1 MDKIT
6 RLTELKKLLDNGL
19 LTQEEFDNYKAELI
33 SNKSEGNEF
42 QQENVVIETEST
54 KVEENTIIENENENE
69 TKTIDKQK
77 DEKSQKEYVNKLNDT
92 KTNHSYGRYILAIAF
107 FLGGGFF
114 IFYHFVLKEKW
125 SNEDSIMTNEGSKA
139 NETNTRFTY
148 LREPV
153 DALESGLVTGISSEQ
168 ELYAYLDE
176 VANYWC
182 SEFKKAK
189 LFQNENRR
197 FEEMLKIDR
206 CISAYPLGFNEGLI
220 MPNDLPAE
228 LCEKAREYFQNKVV
242 ELGFDSSWDEG
253 ANEDKQEVSNEEPE
267 ETYYW
272 RSSDYNEEQFNRE
285 REESESES
293 NQNYYK
299 SSNEVKVEKE
309 ELYKTTIIRNPETR
323 LDIANVFWK
332 KNYTLFDKLTD
343 EPIFPFKKGE
353 KITYKIYCSSNESL
367 TPEYVELSPEQLERK
382 MAYKFA
388 NLENCNKWIESK
400 KRKLKKN

>member
-6 RLTELKKLLDNGL
+6 RLTELKKLLDDGL
-19 LTQEEFDNYKAELI
+19 LTQEEFDNYKTELI
-33 SNKSEGNEF
+33 SVKSEENKF
-42 QQENVVIETEST
+42 QQKNVVIETETT
-54 KVEENTIIENENENE
+54 KVEENTIIENEA
-69 TKTIDKQK
+69 KTTDKQQ
-77 DEKSQKEYVNKLNDT
+77 DEKSQKEYVKKLNDT

-125 SNEDSIMTNEGSKA
+125 SNEESIMSNEASKA

-153 DALESGLVTGISSEQ
+153 DELESGSVTGIKSEQ
-168 ELYAYLDE
+168 ELYNYLDE
-176 VANYWC
+176 VAKYWC

-189 LFQNENRR
+189 QFQNENKR
-197 FEEMLKIDR
+197 FEEMLKVDR
-206 CISAYPLGFNEGLI
+206 CINAFPLGFTEGVI
-220 MPNDLPAE
+220 MPNDLPME
-228 LCEKAREYFQNKVV
+228 LSQKATNYFQNKVV
-242 ELGFDSSWDEG
+242 ELGFNYSWNEG